1 MKQIVLKTL
10 NVESEEIQSH
20 VFLHILNIEKID
32 KSFKDYMDN
41 TLIEI
46 VSKGNDSSIKIVKL
60 RLKKYFDSKKGSTLE
75 IGSIAEFFIH
85 LFLNLKNFR
94 QECLYVNLEENA
106 PKKGFDG
113 LYTKDCEMWVMES
126 KSGEIKTKNIS
137 HHSKIQEAYKD
148 LSDKFSGKCNN
159 NPWQNA
165 YFHAKLANSENNL
178 LSSIKALEDMYIQGT
193 YTCISDYNI
202 IPCSTIFYDTS
213 NFTHITIDSL
223 KPKIKSF
230 LKGRIFK
237 KINLICINKKTKNLF
252 LDYINNK
259 DGKRN

>member
-1 MKQIVLKTL
+1 MERSLLKTL
-10 NVESEEIQSH
+10 NLESEEIQPN
-20 VFLHILNIEKID
+20 VILHILNIEKIE
-32 KSFKDYMDN
+32 KSLKNYMDQ

-46 VSKGNDSSIKIVKL
+46 FSKGNDSNINIVKSK
-60 RLKKYFDSKKGSTLE
+60 LKKYFDSKKNTTLE

-85 LFLNLKNFR
+85 LFLNLKNFK
-94 QECLYVNLEENA
+94 QECLYENLEENA

-113 LYTKDCEMWVMES
+113 LYTKDCETWIMES
-126 KSGEIKTKNIS
+126 KSGSIITKDIS
-137 HHSKIQEAYKD
+137 HQSKIQEAYKD
-148 LSDKFSGKCNN
+148 LSNKFSGKSNN

-165 YFHAKLANSENNL
+165 YFHAKIANSEKDL
-178 LSSIKALEDMYIQGT
+178 LSSIKALEDMYTKGKYALI
-193 YTCISDYNI
+193 DNHNI

-213 NFTHITIDSL
+213 KFNHIDINLL

-230 LKGRIFK
+230 LNGKMFK

-252 LDYINNK
+252 LDYIHNK